1 MTNPDQRVWAAS
13 GQIVTRRELLRL
25 TLGTG
30 AALAGGGLLAAC
42 GQPLGALGAPAT
54 LPPPETTTVRIVN
67 QVACE
72 PGLMLAGDYL
82 REEGFTDVRYV
93 DTPSSNA
100 GGCSI
105 TRPTSP
111 SAIRSSSR

>member
-42 GQPLGALGAPAT
+42 GQAPGVLGAPAT
-54 LPPPETTTVRIVN
+54 LPPPETTTVRIVTP
-67 QVACE
+67 VACAA
-72 PGLMLAGDYL
+72 GMMLADDYL
-82 REEGFTDVRYV
+82 REEGFTDIRYV
-93 DTPSSNA
+93 N
-100 GGCSI
+100 
-105 TRPTSP
+105 TSFVE
-111 SAIRSSSR
+111 RGWLLNRE